1 MMGKINRLILLTLLG
16 SIALL
21 SADYSYA
28 EEREQEIPETYFIKK
43 GDTLWDISKEFL
55 KDPFQ
60 WPGIWK
66 NNDYIANPDL
76 IYPGNKLQ
84 LRKMLQKAIQ
94 VKEEIK
100 KIKVIK
106 RKKRVAKPPAPEL
119 PKKIPVTNVSIF
131 RTAGFIARA
140 KEYIP
145 AGNII
150 GSPLDRS
157 TLSKGDKVYTDI
169 GPGKNR
175 AIGKKYSIYRII
187 KEVRHPITKKEMGI
201 LIKIVGTLEI
211 KEFKE
216 DRSVALITASYE
228 EIARYDLI
236 TDRINLEIPI
246 IDPSL
251 PRQIKD
257 IRGFIVA
264 TKSDRQSVGLRDIV
278 YLDTGKNRG
287 VVPGDRFT
295 AYKTKEETSGTFTK
309 KVVFQYPEIPIGEL
323 KIIDTKDETATALV
337 IKSVQELDIGEK
349 VKYKLP
355 EKKK

>member
-1 MMGKINRLILLTLLG
+1 
-16 SIALL
+16 
-21 SADYSYA
+21 
-28 EEREQEIPETYFIKK
+28 
-43 GDTLWDISKEFL
+43 
-55 KDPFQ
+55 
-60 WPGIWK
+60 
-66 NNDYIANPDL
+66 
-76 IYPGNKLQ
+76 
-84 LRKMLQKAIQ
+84 
-94 VKEEIK
+94 
-100 KIKVIK
+100 
-106 RKKRVAKPPAPEL
+106 
-119 PKKIPVTNVSIF
+119 
-131 RTAGFIARA
+131 
-140 KEYIP
+140 
-145 AGNII
+145 
-150 GSPLDRS
+150 
-157 TLSKGDKVYTDI
+157 
-169 GPGKNR
+169 NR

-187 KEVRHPITKKEMGI
+187 KEVRHPITQKEMGI